1 MLLTSVFCVSLCVGC
16 GDDDNGEK
24 SGPAPKISLT
34 AGETAPFSVSF
45 TALVENA
52 SKCAYVVLT
61 ERNDALTAREILSDS
76 GIELPPPAW
85 TEPVV
90 IPELAPSTDYYVYA
104 AAAGENDRLSE
115 VASLVLT
122 TLEDPA
128 NDLTQQF
135 ESLHT
140 PGVAEQNGDNFYF
153 GLSSGETEIQGGL
166 TVTKQAGYAVL
177 FDLYGAASADAVI
190 PDGTY

>member
-61 ERNDALTAREILSDS
+61 GRNDALTAREILSDS
-76 GIELPPPAW
+76 GIELPPPGMD
-85 TEPVV
+85 
-90 IPELAPSTDYYVYA
+90 LAGSPSG
-104 AAAGENDRLSE
+104 AGAVARL
-115 VASLVLT
+115 LCLC
-122 TLEDPA
+122 
-128 NDLTQQF
+128 
-135 ESLHT
+135 
-140 PGVAEQNGDNFYF
+140 
-153 GLSSGETEIQGGL
+153 GGRR
-166 TVTKQAGYAVL
+166 
-177 FDLYGAASADAVI
+177 
-190 PDGTY
+190 

>member
-1 MLLTSVFCVSLCVGC
+1 MKNFLLPVTMLLTSVFCVSLCVGC

-76 GIELPPPAW
+76 GIELPPPGM
-85 TEPVV
+85 
-90 IPELAPSTDYYVYA
+90 DR
-104 AAAGENDRLSE
+104 AGSHSGAGAVDRL
-115 VASLVLT
+115 LCLC
-122 TLEDPA
+122 
-128 NDLTQQF
+128 
-135 ESLHT
+135 
-140 PGVAEQNGDNFYF
+140 
-153 GLSSGETEIQGGL
+153 GGRR
-166 TVTKQAGYAVL
+166 
-177 FDLYGAASADAVI
+177 
-190 PDGTY
+190 

>member
-1 MLLTSVFCVSLCVGC
+1 MRLCRADREERRPHGK
-16 GDDDNGEK
+16 GD
-24 SGPAPKISLT
+24 
-34 AGETAPFSVSF
+34 SF
-45 TALVENA
+45 GL
-52 SKCAYVVLT
+52 
-61 ERNDALTAREILSDS
+61 RNR
-76 GIELPPPAW
+76 PPPAW

-190 PDGTY
+190 PDGTYELAQGHVPPSADPRHTYATRRLEDGTRERITCLRRMSKPQRANA